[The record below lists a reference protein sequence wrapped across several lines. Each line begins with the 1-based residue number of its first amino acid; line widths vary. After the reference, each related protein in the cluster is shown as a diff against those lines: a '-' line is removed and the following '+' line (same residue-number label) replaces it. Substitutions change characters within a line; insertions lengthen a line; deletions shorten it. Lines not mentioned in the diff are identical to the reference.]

1 MTDKVPDHFDLERL
15 RYECEDLGVTLTCY
29 FEYEPE
35 EVGSREAGT
44 GLQMEPDYPETF
56 TLMYVYTPEGLD
68 ISPVM
73 KLDLIDE
80 IERWGA
86 DEFERIREEDRAE
99 AAHDRWLS
107 KQYEGGGLR

>member
-1 MTDKVPDHFDLERL
+1 MSDIPDHDDLAKL
-15 RYECEDLGVTLTCY
+15 NYECEDLGVTLVCY

-44 GLQMEPDYPETF
+44 GLQMEPDYPATF

-73 KLDLIDE
+73 KLNLIDE
-80 IERWGA
+80 IEHWAA
-86 DEFERIREEDRAE
+86 DEFERRAEEERAE

-107 KQYEGGGLR
+107 NQYEGGGLR